1 MFISRGPVFAVPTP
15 HPDFPRYF
23 TVLANPA
30 LLTAWS
36 GDALRAVLPRWVS
49 RPYRLTGVGALL
61 SGGRW
66 NVMKLTPAVCFST
79 TVETANAEA
88 EAWAR
93 RYNLPVS
100 ALKPQTRF
108 TARLEFQSLLDLTAT
123 TTLTALGISTA
134 DLTTC
139 DWKAEQDAD
148 RESLTQAVGR
158 AAFERMA
165 EGLVVPSA
173 RFAGGVNVV
182 LFPSHRRDG
191 SRVVVADEASIPF
204 MHGL

>member
-1 MFISRGPVFAVPTP
+1 MPSP

-23 TVLANPA
+23 AALADPA
-30 LLTAWS
+30 LLTSWS
-36 GDALRAVLPRWVS
+36 DDVLRAALPRWVS

-66 NVMKLTPAVCFST
+66 NVLKLFPAVCFST
-79 TVETANAEA
+79 TVETVNAEA

-93 RYNLPVS
+93 RYGLPVS

-108 TARLEFQSLLDLTAT
+108 TARLTLQAMVDLTQPSVLA
-123 TTLTALGISTA
+123 ALGLTSA

-139 DWKAEQDAD
+139 DWKAEQDAN
-148 RESLTQAVGR
+148 REALTQAVAR
-158 AAFERMA
+158 AAFEQMA
-165 EGLVVPSA
+165 EGLVAPSA
-173 RFAGGVNVV
+173 RLAGGINIV

-191 SRVVVADEASIPF
+191 SGVLVRDEADIPF
-204 MHGL
+204 VHGV